1 MKHVLVTGASGF
13 IGRVLCHHLQQRTV
27 RVLGFMRQRCDGPW
41 NEAIMRDLTSVLR
54 LHESLSGVDTIFHL
68 AGKAHALTENIEEA
82 SGYQKINVNGT
93 KLLLEAAVNANVRRF
108 IFFSS
113 VKAKGEGGET
123 VLDESCRMSPET
135 PYGRS
140 KLDAEN
146 LVLNAKEIPHVAVI
160 RPSMVY
166 GPGNPGNLGKM
177 ISGIKKGFFPPF
189 PKINNQR
196 SMVHVEDVVQAAL
209 LAAEN
214 PQAHKQV
221 YIVTDGQAY
230 STRQIYEWI
239 CQALEK
245 PIPNWSVPLPVLQ
258 GLARIGDGI
267 GAVRRKRFMFD
278 SDALAKLTGSAAYSS
293 AKIQR
298 ELGFVPKW
306 TLDQALPSI
315 VQSYIQKQ

>member
-1 MKHVLVTGASGF
+1 MKSFVTGANGF
-13 IGRVLCHHLQQRTV
+13 IGRILCSHLQKNNWKTV
-27 RVLGFMRQRCDGPW
+27 RAFLRRETEGPW
-41 NEAIMRDLTSVLR
+41 NEAIIGDLTSKPLP
-54 LHESLSGVDTIFHL
+54 HGCLSGVDTIFHL
-68 AGKAHALTENIEEA
+68 AGKAHALAETVEET
-82 SGYQKINVNGT
+82 SEYQKINVDGT
-93 KLLLEAAVNANVRRF
+93 KLLLEAAIDANVRNF

-113 VKAKGEGGET
+113 LSTMREAENEI
-123 VLDESCRMSPET
+123 LDERDSPRPKT
-135 PYGRS
+135 PYGAS
-140 KLDAEN
+140 KLEAEN
-146 LVLNAKEIPHVAVI
+146 LVLNSKIPHVSII
-160 RPSMVY
+160 RPAMVY

-177 ISGIKKGFFPPF
+177 ISGVQKGYFPPF

-239 CQALEK
+239 CQALGK
-245 PIPNWSVPLPVLQ
+245 PIPNWSVPLPVLH
-258 GLARIGDGI
+258 GLAKIGDGI
-267 GAVRRKRFMFD
+267 GAVRGKRFMFD

-298 ELGFVPKW
+298 ELGFAPKW

-315 VQSYIQKQ
+315 VQSCIQKE